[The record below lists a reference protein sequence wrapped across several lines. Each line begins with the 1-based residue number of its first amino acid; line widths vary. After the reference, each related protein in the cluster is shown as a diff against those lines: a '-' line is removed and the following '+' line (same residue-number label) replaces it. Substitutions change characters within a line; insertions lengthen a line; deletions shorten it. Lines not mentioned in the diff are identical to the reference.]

1 MAPPTPHPSATLPVI
16 DENDLSTA
24 QLKAVLHSLDELDDE
39 PGAPTTTPMTLEEEV
54 LAIATSHP
62 GATDDFLE
70 NLDDEQ
76 LARLDAAL

>member
-1 MAPPTPHPSATLPVI
+1 M
-16 DENDLSTA
+16 
-24 QLKAVLHSLDELDDE
+24 LHSLGRAEDDE
-39 PGAPTTTPMTLEEEV
+39 PGPASTAGGHATVEEEV
-54 LAIATSHP
+54 LAIATSHS